1 MEKEKEMLQ
10 RLVVAGYMHTD
21 TTENHADWS
30 IFANFSASGVEAQAR
45 LSFASASNSPS
56 PRIILSRR
64 LTFDLRSPYRKLNKA
79 LVDVA

>member
-21 TTENHADWS
+21 TKEKHADWS

-45 LSFASASNSPS
+45 LCFASGKYRARS
-56 PRIILSRR
+56 RIILSRR
-64 LTFDLRSPYRKLNKA
+64 LSYA
-79 LVDVA
+79 LSARNRTLVGVS